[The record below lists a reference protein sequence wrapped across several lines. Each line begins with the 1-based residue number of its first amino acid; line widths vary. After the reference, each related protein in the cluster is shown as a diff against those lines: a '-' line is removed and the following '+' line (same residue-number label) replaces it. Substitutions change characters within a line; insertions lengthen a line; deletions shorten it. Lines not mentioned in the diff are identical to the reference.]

1 MIEVRNLVKYYG
13 DKRAVDDIS
22 FTVGDGEILGFLG
35 PNGAGK
41 STTMN
46 ILTGYIS
53 MTSGEV
59 KIGGID
65 ILKDPIGAKRLIGYL
80 PEQPPLYPEMTV
92 TEYLRFVCELRGA
105 KGAKEIDAQVND
117 IASKTGVKNVLG
129 RRIGNLSKGYRQRVG
144 FAAALAGDPKVLIL
158 DEPTVGLDP
167 GQIIEIRS
175 LIKSLGK
182 THTVILSS
190 HILSEIS
197 AVCDRVLI
205 INNGKIAAED
215 TPENIKR
222 SASDSIRRM
231 LIRIDGTDDEIRA
244 VLDKF
249 GGSLTYEKHEDT
261 GEYELTFGSGAGK
274 DISRELFFAFADA
287 RLPILMQR
295 EEEVSL
301 EEAFMEI
308 TANGNSGAASEMMPE
323 LKAEPGTDGGY
334 SVAAAGADDHADADA
349 DLDADTDADAAEKE
363 EKTE

>member
-1 MIEVRNLVKYYG
+1 MIEVKNLVKNYG
-13 DKRAVDDIS
+13 DKRALNNIS
-22 FTVGDGEILGFLG
+22 FTVGEDEILGFLG

-92 TEYLRFVCELRGA
+92 TEYLDFVCEL
-105 KGAKEIDAQVND
+105 KGVKDRAEQVKA
-117 IASKTGVKNVLG
+117 IAAKTGVGNVLE

-144 FAAALAGDPKVLIL
+144 LAAALAGDPKVLIL

-167 GQIIEIRS
+167 GQIVEIRS
-175 LIKSLGK
+175 LIRSLGK
-182 THTVILSS
+182 AHTVILSS

-205 INNGKIAAED
+205 INDGKIAAED

-222 SASDSIRRM
+222 SVFGSDLRI
-231 LIRIDGTDDEIRA
+231 LIRADGTDDEIRA
-244 VLDKF
+244 VLDKL
-249 GGSLTYEKHEDT
+249 SEDLTYEKRKDT
-261 GEYELTFGSGAGK
+261 DEYELAFGNRESRE
-274 DISRELFFAFADA
+274 ISRKLFFAFANA
-287 RLPILMQR
+287 NLPILMQR
-295 EEEVSL
+295 EEEITL
-301 EEAFMEI
+301 EDVFMKI
-308 TANGNSGAASEMMPE
+308 TANSRNSEITS
-323 LKAEPGTDGGY
+323 
-334 SVAAAGADDHADADA
+334 SAG
-349 DLDADTDADAAEKE
+349 KE
-363 EKTE
+363 GKIE